1 MKNPLKNMKI
11 ASKLMVSYLFA
22 CVIPLLVTSMII
34 YRVSANNLEDASL
47 EFASIFSSQIV
58 SDMDEFIEEYDRI
71 TKSVLV
77 DNDIIMHLSNDENA
91 TVIDKM
97 NEQLYMRKIMMR
109 LMTLQ
114 PEIKTICLL
123 TDDRQL
129 YQFGSEG
136 DLVDHEVLLEQQ
148 WLSQIRNSKENL
160 TLTAVHDSLPIY
172 VKANK

>member
-77 DNDIIMHLSNDENA
+77 DNDII
-91 TVIDKM
+91 
-97 NEQLYMRKIMMR
+97 
-109 LMTLQ
+109 
-114 PEIKTICLL
+114 CLL
-123 TDDRQL
+123 YTSPSPRDTER
-129 YQFGSEG
+129 SRMP
-136 DLVDHEVLLEQQ
+136 
-148 WLSQIRNSKENL
+148 SS
-160 TLTAVHDSLPIY
+160 A
-172 VKANK
+172 

>member
-22 CVIPLLVTSMII
+22 CVIPLLVTSTII

-97 NEQLYMRKIMMR
+97 NEQLYMR
-109 LMTLQ
+109 
-114 PEIKTICLL
+114 
-123 TDDRQL
+123 
-129 YQFGSEG
+129 
-136 DLVDHEVLLEQQ
+136 
-148 WLSQIRNSKENL
+148 
-160 TLTAVHDSLPIY
+160 
-172 VKANK
+172 